1 MEPKNVRFL
10 MDQVQRL
17 NNELFWYQSQDHF
30 NKDPHIPVMTW
41 LTEESLISP
50 LLVEYDRKIQQK
62 DGQIQS
68 ISAEF
73 SQLKEELSKV
83 IQENDDLREKLCN
96 LKELEVDSLP
106 NILIET
112 DADLKAVENMKKQL
126 VLVSKEKEKVMEMY
140 QESMKQVKHLTTE
153 LQNAKSSQ
161 RWDLIEQQTSQV
173 KNEYLNSM
181 QNIVAE
187 IEPLQNKLKEK
198 ESELVQLKIENN
210 TLQSF
215 TEELQRKCKW
225 KEQELAELRKK
236 ESSFSVENDEMKI
249 QVASLKHELKT
260 KNQESEQIH
269 LKNSE
274 LEKWVLIQQD
284 KSSKLEE
291 NLHEILEDKKNAQQI
306 VENAVLEKDLVKELC
321 QQKQDEVNH
330 LQEMVEELMKEAGMA
345 TRKEVDEVKLQ
356 YNNRISKLNEK
367 VHYLEL
373 ECSEKDATLER
384 SLRDKKSAEME
395 LENVRKDCLSETKKC
410 NEIKEQL
417 GQRLTNAQQSRDT
430 AMRNLEKFRHQLE
443 RDEKNNK
450 QKSELLNAQIDQ
462 LKDQVSCL
470 NDQNSQL
477 SDSKLQLIQEVNDLK
492 AQVLK
497 ANNERDEIQRTMNKK
512 ISLMKEQINTHT
524 QDYEVKLQ
532 NCEDVNQGVLVE
544 MKKLLNTQQ
553 LVSARWKEEF
563 TTISNKSEEKQ
574 AQLRSELSRYKS
586 RNSEL
591 KGLLRESQMKMSETS
606 QLMKEYC
613 AKIQRMEC
621 QLKAAQQ
628 NTMEVNRKLSYL
640 QMKHRDLSNE
650 NRLLREETHLNG
662 SNNATRN
669 QSSDSPCII
678 DQLSNQHN
686 EQEEEDGLFSE
697 R

>member
-1 MEPKNVRFL
+1 
-10 MDQVQRL
+10 
-17 NNELFWYQSQDHF
+17 
-30 NKDPHIPVMTW
+30 MTY
-41 LTEESLISP
+41 SFFFCIFYFIS
-50 LLVEYDRKIQQK
+50 
-62 DGQIQS
+62 S
-68 ISAEF
+68 
-73 SQLKEELSKV
+73 
-83 IQENDDLREKLCN
+83 
-96 LKELEVDSLP
+96 
-106 NILIET
+106 
-112 DADLKAVENMKKQL
+112 
-126 VLVSKEKEKVMEMY
+126 
-140 QESMKQVKHLTTE
+140 
-153 LQNAKSSQ
+153 
-161 RWDLIEQQTSQV
+161 
-173 KNEYLNSM
+173 
-181 QNIVAE
+181 
-187 IEPLQNKLKEK
+187 
-198 ESELVQLKIENN
+198 
-210 TLQSF
+210 
-215 TEELQRKCKW
+215 
-225 KEQELAELRKK
+225 
-236 ESSFSVENDEMKI
+236 
-249 QVASLKHELKT
+249 
-260 KNQESEQIH
+260 
-269 LKNSE
+269 
-274 LEKWVLIQQD
+274 
-284 KSSKLEE
+284 
-291 NLHEILEDKKNAQQI
+291 
-306 VENAVLEKDLVKELC
+306 
-321 QQKQDEVNH
+321 
-330 LQEMVEELMKEAGMA
+330 
-345 TRKEVDEVKLQ
+345 
-356 YNNRISKLNEK
+356 
-367 VHYLEL
+367 
-373 ECSEKDATLER
+373 
-384 SLRDKKSAEME
+384 
-395 LENVRKDCLSETKKC
+395 
-410 NEIKEQL
+410 
-417 GQRLTNAQQSRDT
+417 
-430 AMRNLEKFRHQLE
+430 
-443 RDEKNNK
+443 NK